1 MELSFSIIKRLLIII
16 FISELSLLQ
25 MLKAEVDKDALPN
38 VEEGFQINFFVKE
51 PHIINPLLYVLTK
64 KVSFMLVQDHNTDT
78 QRGFPR
84 LY

>member
-25 MLKAEVDKDALPN
+25 MLKAEADKDALPN
-38 VEEGFQINFFVKE
+38 VEEGFRIFVKE

-78 QRGFPR
+78 LKRFPYR

>member
-38 VEEGFQINFFVKE
+38 VEEGFQINF
-51 PHIINPLLYVLTK
+51 L
-64 KVSFMLVQDHNTDT
+64 
-78 QRGFPR
+78 
-84 LY
+84 